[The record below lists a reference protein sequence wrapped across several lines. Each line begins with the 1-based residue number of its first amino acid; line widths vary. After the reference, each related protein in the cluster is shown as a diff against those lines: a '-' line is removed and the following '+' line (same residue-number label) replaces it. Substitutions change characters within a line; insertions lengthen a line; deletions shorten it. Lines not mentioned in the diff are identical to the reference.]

1 MDQEEIYDGDFSD
14 LQDGD
19 ELDGDDEG
27 QEEYSYS
34 DLEDD
39 PEDLEAEEG
48 PAEQPAKQPRRAADP
63 ETESVEITEK
73 FFEKLKGQ
81 LLQNPGFGPLKVFL
95 RVFLDLINEDS
106 TANKRKRTYLV
117 TDLLLMNSIIR
128 FGIEDF
134 PRILVKASGLT

>member
-1 MDQEEIYDGDFSD
+1 M
-14 LQDGD
+14 
-19 ELDGDDEG
+19 
-27 QEEYSYS
+27 
-34 DLEDD
+34 
-39 PEDLEAEEG
+39 
-48 PAEQPAKQPRRAADP
+48 
-63 ETESVEITEK
+63 
-73 FFEKLKGQ
+73 KGQ